1 MFTKLYKYRVD
12 DFSIRTDEFEDKH
25 MSSYVKQQMS
35 TPEEGELIIIMPLTG
50 TVAMNHRIY

>member
-1 MFTKLYKYRVD
+1 MFTKLYKYRVN

-25 MSSYVKQQMS
+25 MSSYVNQQMS
-35 TPEEGELIIIMPLTG
+35 TPEEGKLIIMPLTG